1 MNHLLKLSAVN
12 LLLRGLSSAS
22 KFILIIYFAKYFTTD
37 ELGVFGLFIS
47 AISFAIYFL
56 GFDFY
61 NYNTREIIA
70 NPTDK
75 TGILIRDQFVFF
87 GINYLIFLPLFILV
101 FQQDFLDYQ
110 YILWFYLILVFEHFS
125 IEFFRIFTA
134 ISKPIFANFIFF
146 IKSGLWSYFLILLWL
161 LGNDSFKTLNMVW
174 LTWFIGNFLATVFS
188 LIYLHISGIKVL
200 VINTVNWSW
209 IKKGIKISI
218 PFFASTISLK
228 IIELMGRFI
237 IDKYYTKGEV
247 GIYTFYWTIANLVNI
262 VIFTALIMVLYPKLI
277 ELYQKK
283 KYEQFKVAYNKFK
296 YSVITISI
304 FLGGILIISIEPI
317 ITYLEKDAYTA
328 HVSTFYILVISNIIL
343 NISYIPHYLLYVKE
357 KDKFILYSTILGTL
371 VNVLLS
377 FILIPEI
384 GIIGAAWAIFFS
396 YFAILLFKSF
406 FNQFGKK
413 Y

>member
-1 MNHLLKLSAVN
+1 MNHLLKLSTVN

-22 KFILIIYFAKYFTTD
+22 KFILIIYFAKYFTISD
-37 ELGVFGLFIS
+37 LGIFGLFIS

-61 NYNTREIIA
+61 NYNAREIIA
-70 NPTDK
+70 QPTLK

-87 GINYLIFLPLFILV
+87 GVNYLIFLPLFILV

-110 YILWFYLILVFEHFS
+110 YIFWFYLILIFEHFS
-125 IEFFRIFTA
+125 IEFFRIFTV

-146 IKSGLWSYFLILLWL
+146 IKSGLWSYFLIVLWL

-174 LTWFIGNFLATVFS
+174 VTWFIGNFLATVIS
-188 LIYLHISGIKVL
+188 LIYLHINGIKVL
-200 VINTVNWSW
+200 ITNAVNWKW

-228 IIELMGRFI
+228 TIELLGRFI

-283 KYEQFKVAYNKFK
+283 KYEKFKIAYSKFK
-296 YSVITISI
+296 YSIIAISLL
-304 FLGGILIISIEPI
+304 LGGLLIIFIKPI
-317 ITYLEKDAYTA
+317 IAYLNKDAYT
-328 HVSTFYILVISNIIL
+328 VQISTFYILVVSNIIL

-357 KDKFILYSTILGTL
+357 KDKYILYSTILGTI
-371 VNVLLS
+371 VNVILS

-384 GIIGAAWAIFFS
+384 GVIGAAWAIFFS
-396 YFAILLFKSF
+396 YLVILLFKSV
-406 FNQFGKK
+406 FNIFEKK
-413 Y
+413 

>member
-1 MNHLLKLSAVN
+1 MNHLLKLSTVN

-22 KFILIIYFAKYFTTD
+22 KFILIIYFAKYFTISD
-37 ELGVFGLFIS
+37 LGIFGLFIS

-61 NYNTREIIA
+61 NYNAREIIA
-70 NPTDK
+70 QPTLK

-87 GINYLIFLPLFILV
+87 GVNYLIFLPLFILV

-110 YILWFYLILVFEHFS
+110 YIFWFYLILIFEHFS
-125 IEFFRIFTA
+125 IEFFRIFTV

-146 IKSGLWSYFLILLWL
+146 IKSGLWSYFLIVLWL

-174 LTWFIGNFLATVFS
+174 VTWFIGNFLATVIS
-188 LIYLHISGIKVL
+188 LIYLHINGIKVL
-200 VINTVNWSW
+200 ITNAVNWKW

-228 IIELMGRFI
+228 TIELLGRFI

-247 GIYTFYWTIANLVNI
+247 VIYTFYWTIANLVNI

-283 KYEQFKVAYNKFK
+283 KYEKFKIAYSKFK
-296 YSVITISI
+296 YSIIAISLL
-304 FLGGILIISIEPI
+304 LGGLLIIFIKPI
-317 ITYLEKDAYTA
+317 IAYLNKDAYT
-328 HVSTFYILVISNIIL
+328 VQISTFYILVVSNIIL

-357 KDKFILYSTILGTL
+357 KDKYILYSTILGTI
-371 VNVLLS
+371 VNVILS

-384 GIIGAAWAIFFS
+384 GVIGAAWAIFFS
-396 YFAILLFKSF
+396 YLVILLFKSV
-406 FNQFGKK
+406 FNIFEKK
-413 Y
+413 